1 MVFNPVRQKNRNMNT
16 SIGKTALITGGTSG
30 IGLEL
35 ARRCAKEGYD
45 LILVA
50 RDEGGL
56 EDVRTSLE
64 AEYGVKVRTMPK
76 DLMEPGAAEE
86 LYQDIRAEGTQIDVL
101 INDAGQGERGRF
113 WEIDLQRHLDIIQL
127 NVTSLTVLTQLVVKD
142 MVARNEGKILQ
153 LASSV
158 SLTPGPLFAVYAASK
173 AYVYSLC
180 YALINELKDTNVTMT
195 ALLPGATDTD
205 FFHKANAEQ
214 TVTYQETELAD
225 PADVAN
231 DGWEALMKGESRVIS
246 GMKNKIQAAMGNVV
260 PDSIQA
266 EQLRKQ
272 MEQSDEHNRG

>member
-1 MVFNPVRQKNRNMNT
+1 MATPN
-16 SIGKTALITGGTSG
+16 GKTALVTGATSG

-35 ARRCAKEGYD
+35 ARQCAKDGYN

-50 RDEGGL
+50 RDEGELDHTRSTL
-56 EDVRTSLE
+56 ESEFGITAV
-64 AEYGVKVRTMPK
+64 AMPK

-86 LYQDIRAEGTQIDVL
+86 LYQDIQASDLEVNVL
-101 INDAGQGERGRF
+101 INDAGQGERGKF

-127 NVTSLTVLTQLVVKD
+127 NITSLTVLTQLILKD

-173 AYVYSLC
+173 AYVYSLS
-180 YALINELKDTNVTMT
+180 YALINELKDTNVTLT

-214 TVTYQETELAD
+214 TVTYQEMELSD
-225 PADVAN
+225 PADVAK
-231 DGWEALMKGESRVIS
+231 DGYEAMMKGESRVIS
-246 GMKNKIQAAMGNVV
+246 GMKNKVQAVMGNVM
-260 PDSIQA
+260 PDEMQA
-266 EQLRKQ
+266 AQVRKQ
-272 MEQSDEHNRG
+272 MEDSDQHNRS

>member
-1 MVFNPVRQKNRNMNT
+1 MNT
-16 SIGKTALITGGTSG
+16 PEGKTALITGATSG

-35 ARRCAKEGYD
+35 ARNCAKDGYN

-50 RDEGGL
+50 RDEDEL
-56 EDVRTSLE
+56 EHVSKTLQSE
-64 AEYGVKVRTMPK
+64 FGVTVTTMPK

-86 LYQDIRAEGTQIDVL
+86 LYQDIQSNGTQIDIL
-101 INDAGQGERGRF
+101 INDAGQGERGKF

-127 NVTSLTVLTQLVVKD
+127 NITALTVLTQLVLND

-153 LASSV
+153 VASSV

-173 AYVYSLC
+173 AYVYSLSH
-180 YALINELKDTNVTMT
+180 ALINELKDTNVTMT

-225 PADVAN
+225 PADVAK
-231 DGWEALMKGESRVIS
+231 DGWEALLKGESRVIS
-246 GMKNKIQAAMGNVV
+246 GMKNKIQAAVGNVM
-260 PDSIQA
+260 PDEMLA
-266 EQLRKQ
+266 AQLRKQ
-272 MEQSDEHNRG
+272 MEQSEEHNRG